1 MAMELPDWLR
11 TALEYIGY
19 DWPATNEDTLNGWSG
34 ELSTFAST
42 LQTQIDDLNGAIDH
56 VHNTNEGPGIKAF
69 IASARGDDSNVDAL
83 ENFKKA
89 CDLASTG
96 CSVCATI
103 VVTMK
108 GAVIAQLII
117 MAASLASGPGAL
129 LVKQGV
135 KWAVEAAINVVVDRV
150 LNGVGE

>member
-19 DWPATNEDTLNGWSG
+19 DWPATNEDTLNTWSS
-34 ELSTFAST
+34 ELSTFAT
-42 LQTQIDDLNGAIDH
+42 NLQTKIDGLEGAINH
-56 VHNTNEGPGIKAF
+56 VHDANEGPGINAF
-69 IASARGDDSNVDAL
+69 IAQARGDESNVDAL
-83 ENFKKA
+83 ENFKTA

-96 CSVCATI
+96 CTVCAGI
-103 VVTMK
+103 VVVMK
-108 GAVIAQLII
+108 GAVIAQLVIL
-117 MAASLASGPGAL
+117 AASLASGPGAL

-135 KWAVEAAINVVVDRV
+135 KWAIEAAINIVVDRV